1 MFLEV
6 LYKYMA
12 SSGKTYKKKTQQT
25 SRKSTKQDYEAPG
38 LRGQAREAFSN
49 QLSRHVDDIIVVACF
64 LIGIISALAIFT
76 ESVGVV
82 GSIFRTIAAFLFGQ
96 ARIIFPI
103 SFIAIACLII
113 WNSRNTNYEDEYEDD
128 DDEDVQEVEPIRVA
142 FGSFLVFLCVLGM
155 IHVLSGNPRI
165 GNSVAELEDAGGII
179 GAMLGQ
185 PLVAGLRSLGAS
197 IVLIAIGILG
207 IFIAIGTQL
216 REFAYIKL
224 DEIRKKRKTEL
235 LDLVEEEERD
245 VIVSRSRRMGMDDY
259 DTLEEDD
266 DSDDEEEF
274 DEEAILEDD
283 DEYEDE
289 EIEDN
294 EHDDEDSDAQDDEE
308 EYDEDEVVDDEDD
321 DYDEENEDEDEE
333 DQVEIQAV
341 ASKKPRAWK
350 LPPKNLLDR
359 SSAHS
364 VDKELIKHGGK
375 VLESTLHEFGVDA
388 RVIGYTAGPTV
399 TRYEIELGAG
409 VKVNKITSLN
419 HDIAYAMASADV
431 RILAPIPGRSAIG
444 VEVPNKDRQ
453 LVTLG
458 DILAAPESN
467 KDKHPLAVGL
477 GRDISGK
484 SLMLNLAKMPHLLIA
499 GATGAGKSSCIN
511 SIITSILMRTTPEQV
526 RLILIDPKRVELGM
540 YNDLPHLLTQVVTNP
555 KKAANALEWA
565 VREMEM
571 RYEMCAE
578 IGVRDIT
585 SYNESFDQGVLPT
598 KENPDPITG
607 KGYDRLPF
615 IVVVV
620 DELNDLMMVAAR
632 DVEASVTRIAQMA
645 RAVGI
650 HLIIATQRPSVDVI
664 TGVIKANVPSRL
676 AFAVS
681 SLQDSRVILDQ
692 PGAEKLVGQGD
703 MLLVTASSS
712 KASRIQGSW
721 VSEDCVRKVA
731 AFWRRQTTELDY
743 VGGIVDEGKGSGSGG
758 GSSHDDDDDDLLD
771 EAIELV
777 VRAGQ
782 GSTSMLQR
790 KLRIGFSR
798 AGRLMD
804 ILERRGIVGP
814 SEGSKARVVMMS
826 VEELENAQEAG
837 E

>member
-1 MFLEV
+1 MS
-6 LYKYMA
+6 MA
-12 SSGKTYKKKTQQT
+12 SSGKTYKKKTNQ
-25 SRKSTKQDYEAPG
+25 SPRKYTKQDYEAPS

-49 QLSRHVDDIIVVACF
+49 QMASHVDDVVVVLCL
-64 LIGIISALAIFT
+64 LIGIISSLAIFT
-76 ESVGVV
+76 DSVGVV
-82 GSIFRTIAAFLFGQ
+82 GSIFRAIAAFMFGQ

-103 SFIAIACLII
+103 SFISIACLII
-113 WNSRNTNYEDEYEDD
+113 WNSRNNTYDKEYEDEED
-128 DDEDVQEVEPIRVA
+128 EAVREVEPLRVA

-165 GNSVAELEDAGGII
+165 GDSVAELEDAGGII

-197 IVLIAIGILG
+197 IVLIAVGILG

-216 REFAYIKL
+216 REFAYLKL
-224 DEIRKKRKTEL
+224 DEIRNGRKTEL
-235 LDLVEEEERD
+235 LDLVEEEEQD

-259 DTLEEDD
+259 ELVDE
-266 DSDDEEEF
+266 DEECE
-274 DEEAILEDD
+274 DEAVLEDD
-283 DEYEDE
+283 DEYEYDE
-289 EIEDN
+289 EESD
-294 EHDDEDSDAQDDEE
+294 EVEEEEEELEDEDSEDEEEEDEESEDDDEE
-308 EYDEDEVVDDEDD
+308 EIEIKAVV
-321 DYDEENEDEDEE
+321 
-333 DQVEIQAV
+333 
-341 ASKKPRAWK
+341 SKKPRAWK
-350 LPPKNLLDR
+350 LPPKNLLER

-364 VDKELIKHGGK
+364 IDKELIKHGGK

-598 KENPDPITG
+598 KDNPDPITG

-743 VGGIVDEGKGSGSGG
+743 VGGIVDENKGSGSSGG
-758 GSSHDDDDDDLLD
+758 GGHDDDDDDLLD

-814 SEGSKARVVMMS
+814 SEGSKARVVMMT

>member
-1 MFLEV
+1 
-6 LYKYMA
+6 MA
-12 SSGKTYKKKTQQT
+12 SSGKTRKKSTNST
-25 SRKSTKQDYEAPG
+25 SRKYTKQVHEAPN

-49 QLSRHVDDIIVVACF
+49 QMASHVDDVIVVLCF
-64 LIGIISALAIFT
+64 LIGIISTLAIFT
-76 ESVGVV
+76 DSVGVI
-82 GSIFRTIAAFLFGQ
+82 GSIFRNIAAFMFGQ

-103 SFIAIACLII
+103 SFFTIAGLIV
-113 WNSRNTNYEDEYEDD
+113 WNSRNSKDEEDHDEEVEEAEYR
-128 DDEDVQEVEPIRVA
+128 EVEPLRVA
-142 FGSFLVFLCVLGM
+142 FGSFLIFLCVLGM
-155 IHVLSGNPRI
+155 IHVLAGNPRI
-165 GNSVAELEDAGGII
+165 GKSVSELEDAGGLI
-179 GAMLGQ
+179 GAMLAQ

-197 IVLIAIGILG
+197 IVLFAIGILG

-216 REFAYIKL
+216 REFAYQKL
-224 DEIRKKRKTEL
+224 DEIKNGRKVDL
-235 LDLVEEEERD
+235 LDLVDEEEQED
-245 VIVSRSRRMGMDDY
+245 VNVSRSRRMGMDDY
-259 DTLEEDD
+259 QSETDEDD
-266 DSDDEEEF
+266 EYDYADEA
-274 DEEAILEDD
+274 DLEDD
-283 DEYEDE
+283 DVQD
-289 EIEDN
+289 
-294 EHDDEDSDAQDDEE
+294 DDENLNEDDQDDQDDDQDDDDEE
-308 EYDEDEVVDDEDD
+308 A
-321 DYDEENEDEDEE
+321 EDEE
-333 DQVEIQAV
+333 DEEDEEVEDADEEDADGIIEIK
-341 ASKKPRAWK
+341 ASTAPKPRAWK
-350 LPPKNLLDR
+350 LPPKTLLER
-359 SSAHS
+359 SSVHS
-364 VDKELIKHGGK
+364 IDKELIKHGGK

-458 DILAAPESN
+458 DILAAPEST

-585 SYNESFDQGVLPT
+585 SYNESFDQGMLPT
-598 KENPDPITG
+598 KDNPDPITG

-743 VGGIVDEGKGSGSGG
+743 IGDIQETGKGSGSGS
-758 GSSHDDDDDDLLD
+758 GSNHDDDDDELLS

-777 VRAGQ
+777 VKAGQ

-804 ILERRGIVGP
+804 ILERRGVVGP
-814 SEGSKARVVMMS
+814 SEGSKARVVMMTI
-826 VEELENAQEAG
+826 EELENAQEEG
-837 E
+837 TV